1 MTTSYIQDQE
11 LNTLLTQSGMVVV
24 DFTATWC
31 GPCRMVAPLI
41 DQLNEEYA
49 DKVQVFKIDLDQ
61 NKENAKKYE
70 IRSIPAVLVF
80 KDGEL
85 VERIIGKADYD
96 TFSQAV
102 EKHL

>member
-1 MTTSYIQDQE
+1 MKNLLFALSLLFCLVVAAQDS
-11 LNTLLTQSGMVVV
+11 LTFS
-24 DFTATWC
+24 
-31 GPCRMVAPLI
+31 I